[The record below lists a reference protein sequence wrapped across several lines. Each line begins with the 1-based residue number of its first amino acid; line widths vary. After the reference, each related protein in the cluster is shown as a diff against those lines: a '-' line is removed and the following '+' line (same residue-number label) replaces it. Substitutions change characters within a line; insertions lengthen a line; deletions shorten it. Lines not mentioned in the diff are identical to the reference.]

1 MNNTELTMFNFE
13 DASVRVIN
21 KGGEPWFVAKDVC
34 NILEFT
40 NPSDATKY
48 LDDDE
53 RTLINN
59 PSGQGGSKTTIINES
74 GLYSLIMRSRKPNAK
89 KFRKWVTGEVLPSI
103 RKHGAYATPVTVETM
118 IADPDYAINLL
129 KALKDERKERAKLMP
144 KVMHSEAICD
154 SESLFTTT
162 QVAKRLG
169 IGPQTLNKFLIY
181 KGILTKDKMPT
192 YKFQDKVGKLF
203 KIVVHKVNEERTA
216 QYIKWYEAGAR
227 YIMNLFAG
235 APQPTI

>member
-1 MNNTELTMFNFE
+1 MDNIALKMFNLE
-13 DASVRVIN
+13 DVNVRVIN
-21 KGGEPWFVAKDVC
+21 KDGKSWFVAKDVC
-34 NILEFT
+34 DVLGLS
-40 NPSDATKY
+40 NPTVALHG
-48 LDDDE
+48 LDEDE
-53 RTLINN
+53 RAKFFL
-59 PSGQGGSKTTIINES
+59 GRQGETNIINES
-74 GLYSLIMRSRKPNAK
+74 GLYALIVRSNKPNAK

-103 RKHGAYATPVTVETM
+103 RKHGAYATPLTVENM

-227 YIMNLFAG
+227 YIMNEFAG
-235 APQPTI
+235 APQLAI